1 VTFRWQASCL
11 LAPLVCAA
19 VVPAQDLPVIRVNVN
34 LVHAL
39 ATVRNPSG
47 DLVGGL
53 GKGEFRVYDNGVPQE
68 IAVFERQ
75 TNQPLSVAL
84 LIDTS
89 GSTNK
94 EMKYETDSATRFLH
108 ALLSEGNPDDA
119 VALYTFNYAV
129 TLQHNFTRNYGSL
142 ERVLRT
148 LHGDAGTSLYDA
160 IWLAAQDLELRE
172 GRKVMIIVTDGGETT
187 SSKNSHQALQAAQSR
202 LLQAERLATIGQ
214 MSTKIS
220 HEVRN
225 PLSSISLNLE
235 LLEDE
240 LGALPDGRRSE
251 VGHLVKSMRSQVDV
265 LSAVT
270 EGYLRFARLPKA
282 RLEMGALAP
291 VIEELADFVREELRA
306 RKVDLFV
313 KVEEGLPQLCLD
325 PGQIRQAQIGRE
337 HV

>member
-187 SSKNSHQALQAAQSR
+187 SSKNSHQALQAAQLADAVIYPIVVMPILNDAGRNIGGENALTFMAQGTGGRSFLPSVGAQLDR
-202 LLQAERLATIGQ
+202 AFADIIAELRTEYYIGYYPHNVPA
-214 MSTKIS
+214 SK
-220 HEVRN
+220 
-225 PLSSISLNLE
+225 
-235 LLEDE
+235 D
-240 LGALPDGRRSE
+240 
-251 VGHLVKSMRSQVDV
+251 
-265 LSAVT
+265 
-270 EGYLRFARLPKA
+270 RFH
-282 RLEMGALAP
+282 RLEIRVAAAG
-291 VIEELADFVREELRA
+291 LRVST
-306 RKVDLFV
+306 RNGYYGEK
-313 KVEEGLPQLCLD
+313 
-325 PGQIRQAQIGRE
+325 
-337 HV
+337 